1 MNATLER
8 FEPIV
13 AGREQ
18 LAQPASTPAEA
29 AQAWTLFQRERGWRE
44 TPRTPVRPWR
54 DEEGL

>member
-18 LAQPASTPAEA
+18 LAQPATTAAEA
-29 AQAWTLFQRERGWRE
+29 TKTWLHFQRERGWRE

-54 DEEGL
+54 DAEGL

>member
-13 AGREQ
+13 AGREP

-29 AQAWTLFQRERGWRE
+29 AQAGALFERERVWRE
-44 TPRTPVRPWR
+44 TPRTSARPWR

>member
-1 MNATLER
+1 MNATLGR

-18 LAQPASTPAEA
+18 LAQPAATAAEVSK
-29 AQAWTLFQRERGWRE
+29 AWPHFQRERGWRE

>member
-18 LAQPASTPAEA
+18 VLPASSPAEA
-29 AQAWTLFQRERGWRE
+29 AQAWALFQRERGWRE
-44 TPRTPVRPWR
+44 TPQNPVRRWR